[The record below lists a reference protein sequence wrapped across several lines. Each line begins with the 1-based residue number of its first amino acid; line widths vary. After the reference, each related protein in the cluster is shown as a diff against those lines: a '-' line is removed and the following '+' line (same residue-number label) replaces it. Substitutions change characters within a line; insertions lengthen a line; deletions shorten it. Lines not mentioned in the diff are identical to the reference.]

1 MSTTD
6 KEFADKI
13 AACNGVLYPDDPFET
28 PVTRI
33 VEYTNA
39 WGKKAYGITFEGQDE
54 DKYMRPTE
62 YVQGPSVYWQK
73 LGGDDA
79 QDGQQSA
86 VSAAFGG
93 IAQTAQG

>member
-1 MSTTD
+1 MSTID

-13 AACNGVLYPDDPFET
+13 AACNGVLYPDDPFEP
-28 PVTRI
+28 PVVRI

-39 WGKKAYGITFEGQDE
+39 RGKKAYGITFEGQDE
-54 DKYMRPTE
+54 DKYMRSTA

-73 LGGDDA
+73 LVVEDD
-79 QDGQQSA
+79 QDGPQSA

-93 IAQTAQG
+93 LVQTSQG